1 MSRVAVRSPPQG
13 FEPLRLLRFLTAW
26 AAILLLAS
34 AGPLAFAQSSKTPDN
49 RSQGSGEKP
58 RSDEGG
64 PKGTPGAEAS
74 RPSVAADLRPANS
87 DTIAQ
92 DPNIRRGV
100 LPNGMRYSVM
110 HNGTP
115 TGAVSMRMFIDV
127 GSFEEGENERGVA
140 HFLEHM
146 AFNGTRNFPEDALD
160 RTLAPAGVQFGRD
173 HNAQTSY
180 FSTVYMLDLPGS
192 DAGKLDLAFTWLR
205 DVADGMTID
214 PAAVVRERGV
224 VLSEMNASL
233 SAQRTVAEAIGA
245 FMGKGLRTPTRDPI
259 GTRASISTMTAA
271 QLRSFYERWYR
282 PEHAV
287 VVVVGDLPVAELE
300 RRVRDSFTSWRG
312 KGPAPA
318 RAPLGT
324 PDAARP
330 MDVLVRSEPTLPTF
344 LMACQ
349 ISRTAP
355 PTPMTVA
362 SLREQ
367 LKHELWQAVLNE
379 RFVAMASAERPAFLA
394 GVATWDNSNRESA
407 QTCLMSVPLQDD
419 WSGALTA
426 LATEAR
432 RFIAHGPTQDELA
445 RAIESKRSLLR
456 GASGGQ
462 GTRQSSDLAGAI
474 MAAEADGSPSA
485 SPDEYAR
492 VYERAVAGFTPE
504 TLRRQAEL
512 DWSGAGPFIALTA
525 PVAPAAPELAA
536 AWSRAQQGPAPGQFV
551 TAAPATWAYTRF
563 GQPGRVVKRETID
576 PPGFT
581 RLTFANGL
589 IVNFKQTA
597 FAEDRVMVRVR
608 FGAGRGGMAP
618 EDLFA
623 ATIGSELL
631 VEGGLGKHD
640 ADTIRRIFSDRGW
653 GADMSM
659 LDTAFIL
666 EGLTASNGLESELQ
680 VLAAYLTDP
689 GFRPGLDAR
698 LPTAIDTIYRMHSTD
713 PNLVLSE
720 ALSDAVTPGSPMSL
734 PPRDRLAGVR
744 SRDFERMFKPLL
756 TTAPLEVTVVGD
768 ITEAEMTTLVSQT
781 LGALPRRSGRFER
794 RPDAWWARYPAQ
806 SPGVIRAF
814 HEGPPEKAVVAVVW
828 PLYVADPARRREEFA
843 LNLVASV
850 LDFQLRHRIREELGK
865 SYAPSASIS
874 MPDFADQGAITVMVE
889 TAPEDAEAVAREIQ
903 AVGADMARGRID
915 AATLNDV
922 RTPFLEQRRQARSTN
937 EWWMN
942 ALDGS
947 AQDATNLNDFLTYEG
962 IFASLTLDEVKT
974 YAAKWLVKP
983 PVVAV
988 VVPTPRPAATAAGGR

>member
-1 MSRVAVRSPPQG
+1 M
-13 FEPLRLLRFLTAW
+13 RLFRFLTAW

-49 RSQGSGEKP
+49 QTQGSGEKA

-64 PKGTPGAEAS
+64 PKGTPGAEAP
-74 RPSVAADLRPANS
+74 RPSVTADLRPANS
-87 DTIAQ
+87 DIIAQ

-115 TGAVSMRMFIDV
+115 SGAVSMRMFIDV
-127 GSFEEGENERGVA
+127 GSFEEGETERGVA

-192 DAGKLDLAFTWLR
+192 DAGKLDLAFKWLR

-214 PAAVVRERGV
+214 PQAVLRERGV

-233 SAQRTVAEAIGA
+233 SAQRSVAEAIGD
-245 FMGKGLRTPTRDPI
+245 FMGRGLRTPTRDPI
-259 GTRASISTMTAA
+259 GTRTSISAMTAA
-271 QLRSFYERWYR
+271 QLRAFYERWYR
-282 PEHAV
+282 PENAV

-300 RRVRDSFTSWRG
+300 RRVRDSFSSWRG

-318 RAPLGT
+318 RAPRGA
-324 PDAARP
+324 PDPSRR
-330 MDVLVRSEPTLPTF
+330 MEVLVRSEPSLPTF

-349 ISRTAP
+349 VARGAP
-355 PTPMTVA
+355 PAPMTVT
-362 SLREQ
+362 SLSEQ

-379 RFVAMASAERPAFLA
+379 RLVALASAERPAFLA
-394 GVATWDNSNRESA
+394 GVATWDDSNRESA

-419 WSGALTA
+419 WAGALTA
-426 LATEAR
+426 LSTEAR
-432 RFIAHGPTQDELA
+432 RFIAHGPTQDELN

-456 GASGGQ
+456 GAAGGQ
-462 GTRQSSDLAGAI
+462 GTRQSSDLAGSV
-474 MAAEADGSPSA
+474 MAAQSEGSVSAD
-485 SPDEYAR
+485 PDEYAR

-504 TLRRQAEL
+504 TLRRRAEL
-512 DWSGAGPFIALTA
+512 DWSGPGPFIALTA
-525 PVAPAAPELAA
+525 PQAPAAPELVAV
-536 AWSRAQQGPAPGQFV
+536 WSRAQQGPAPPQFV
-551 TAAPATWAYTRF
+551 AARPATWAYTRF

-581 RLTFANGL
+581 RLTFANGVV
-589 IVNFKQTA
+589 VNFKQTA
-597 FAEDRVMVRVR
+597 FAEDRVSVRVR

-618 EDLFA
+618 ADLFT

-640 ADTIRRIFSDRGW
+640 ADTVRRIFSDRGW

-666 EGLTASNGLESELQ
+666 EGLTASNGLETELQ

-698 LPTAIDTIYRMHSTD
+698 LPTAIDTIYRMHRTD
-713 PNLVLSE
+713 PNLVLSQ
-720 ALSDAVTPGSPMSL
+720 ALSDAVTPGSPLNL
-734 PPRDRLAGVR
+734 PTRERLAAIR

-768 ITEAEMTTLVSQT
+768 IAEQEMTTLMSQT
-781 LGALPRRSGRFER
+781 LGALPRRTGRFER
-794 RPDAWWARYPAQ
+794 RPDAWWTRYPAQ
-806 SPGVIRAF
+806 APGVIRAF
-814 HEGPPEKAVVAVVW
+814 HDGPPEKAVVAVVW

-865 SYAPSASIS
+865 SYSPSASIS
-874 MPDFADQGAITVMVE
+874 MPDFSDQGAITVMVE

-903 AVGADMARGRID
+903 AVGAEMARGHID
-915 AATLNDV
+915 LATLNDV

-962 IFASLTLDEVKT
+962 IFASLTLDEIKT

>member
-1 MSRVAVRSPPQG
+1 MRLVR
-13 FEPLRLLRFLTAW
+13 LLTAW

-34 AGPLAFAQSSKTPDN
+34 AGPLAFAQSSKTTDN
-49 RSQGSGEKP
+49 QHQQQGDKARTG
-58 RSDEGG
+58 DGG
-64 PKGTPGAEAS
+64 PKGTLSGDPG
-74 RPSVAADLRPANS
+74 RPSTAADLRPANADS
-87 DTIAQ
+87 IAQ
-92 DPNIRRGV
+92 DPNIRHGV
-100 LPNGMRYSVM
+100 LPNGLRYSVM
-110 HNGTP
+110 HNATP
-115 TGAVSMRMFIDV
+115 AGAVSMRLSIDV
-127 GSFEEGENERGVA
+127 GSFEEGETERGVA

-192 DAGKLDLAFTWLR
+192 DAGKLDLAFKWLR
-205 DVADGMTID
+205 DVADGMTLD
-214 PAAVVRERGV
+214 PQAVVRERGV

-259 GTRASISTMTAA
+259 GTRNSISTMTAE
-271 QLRSFYERWYR
+271 QLRGFYERWYR
-282 PEHAV
+282 PEHTV

-300 RRVRDSFTSWRG
+300 RRVRDSFSSWRG
-312 KGPAPA
+312 KGAAPA
-318 RAPLGT
+318 RAPRGT
-324 PDAARP
+324 PQATP
-330 MDVLVRSEPTLPTF
+330 GVQVMVRSEPTLPTF

-349 ISRTAP
+349 VTRAEP
-355 PTPMTVA
+355 PTPMTVS
-362 SLREQ
+362 SLREE

-379 RFVAMASAERPAFLA
+379 RFVAMASAEHPSFLA
-394 GVATWDNSNRESA
+394 GVATRDDSNREST

-426 LATEAR
+426 LSTEMR
-432 RFIAHGPTQDELA
+432 RFIAHGPTQDELE
-445 RAIESKRSLLR
+445 RAIESKRALLR

-462 GTRQSSDLAGAI
+462 GTRQSSDLAASI
-474 MAAEADGSPSA
+474 LESESEGSVSA

-504 TLRRQAEL
+504 TLRRQAEQ
-512 DWSGAGPFIALTA
+512 DWSGTGPLIALTA
-525 PVAPAAPELAA
+525 PQAPASTELVA
-536 AWSRAQQGPAPGQFV
+536 AWSRAQQGPAPGQFE
-551 TAAPATWAYTRF
+551 AAKPATWAYTRF
-563 GQPGRVVKRETID
+563 GQPGRVVKREVVN

-581 RLTFANGL
+581 RLTFANGVV
-589 IVNFKQTA
+589 VNFKQTA
-597 FAEDRVMVRVR
+597 FANDRVSVRVR

-618 EDLFA
+618 DDLFA

-666 EGLTASNGLESELQ
+666 EGLAASNGLETELQ

-698 LPTAIDTIYRMHSTD
+698 LPTAIDSIYRMHRTD

-720 ALSDAVTPGSPMSL
+720 ALSDAVTPGSPMNL
-734 PPRDRLAGVR
+734 PPRERLAGVR

-756 TTAPLEVTVVGD
+756 TTAPLEVTIVGD
-768 ITEAEMTTLVSQT
+768 VTEQDMTSLVSET
-781 LGALPRRSGRFER
+781 LGALPRRTGRFER
-794 RPDAWWARYPAQ
+794 RPDAWWTRYPAQ

-828 PLYVADPARRREEFA
+828 PLYVADPARRREEFS

-865 SYAPSASIS
+865 SYAPSAGIS

-889 TAPEDAEAVAREIQ
+889 TTPEDADAVAREIQ
-903 AVGADMARGRID
+903 AVGADMARGHID
-915 AATLNDV
+915 QATLEDV

-947 AQDATNLNDFLTYEG
+947 AQDATNLNDFMTYEG
-962 IFASLTLDEVKT
+962 IFASLTLEEVKT
-974 YAAKWLVKP
+974 YAAKWLVRP
-983 PVVAV
+983 PVVAI
-988 VVPTPRPAATAAGGR
+988 VVPTPRTPATAAGGR